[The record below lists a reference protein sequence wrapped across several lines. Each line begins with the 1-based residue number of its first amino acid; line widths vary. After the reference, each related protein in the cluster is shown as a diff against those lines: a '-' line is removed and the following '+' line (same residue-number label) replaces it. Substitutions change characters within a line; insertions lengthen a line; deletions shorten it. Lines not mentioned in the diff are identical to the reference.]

1 MCTLVIQ
8 SEGTNTMYMELEN
21 PCRKEN
27 GCLRVKG
34 DLSVKVVIILVTHTL
49 CNVTLKLFSSKD
61 KIYFF
66 IVSI

>member
-34 DLSVKVVIILVTHTL
+34 DLSAKVVIILCDPYPL
-49 CNVTLKLFSSKD
+49 QCDFAALLIKR
-61 KIYFF
+61 
-66 IVSI
+66 

>member
-34 DLSVKVVIILVTHTL
+34 DLSVKVVIILCDPYPL
-49 CNVTLKLFSSKD
+49 QCDFEALLIKR
-61 KIYFF
+61 
-66 IVSI
+66 